1 MRYNADLYQLI
12 KSLTK
17 SEKRYFKIYSAQHT
31 KKESNNYILLF
42 DAIDRQE
49 VYNEEKIKKKF
60 KKYTFG
66 QHLAKT
72 KFLLYESIMK
82 MLLQLRKGKDV
93 GSKIRFLLDA
103 VEFQYSKSL
112 YDQAYISLQKAK
124 KLVAF
129 FEHYGIWI
137 EILDWEKRIL
147 DFSAKMRQKQ
157 TLSSINKEYKLV
169 KDSYSHE
176 LNLALLLQQVQ
187 YLAETA
193 NKSPMNDLV
202 IELEVL
208 FKSRLTTK
216 IKAKTF
222 LSKLYALEIF
232 THEAKAIKDF
242 ELTFLRLNDTY
253 DLWHEHLEKMA
264 LFPHEFIR
272 FCITYMKASASV
284 KKKGIY
290 YDELLDRMLKIHEIA
305 PIDEDKVF
313 LMASMNDFI
322 FNLTNENLEVC
333 TIQLFTIKDL
343 IEEHIH
349 RLSLNDTIQ
358 LYYHI
363 GVFYFIKGEYRE
375 TLEWIEK
382 IRNLDPENE
391 FSNLQGYCHLLGLV
405 SKYEEQ
411 ELFQLDFELLK
422 SYQFFDAK
430 KTIHPVENII
440 LTYIG
445 RLINADH
452 SDEEISLL
460 TQFQNS
466 LLHVRDRSLVYE
478 MIANKAIDHW
488 VRGKISI
495 KKIPLLN

>member
-17 SEKRYFKIYSAQHT
+17 SEKRYFKVYSAQHT

-42 DAIDRQE
+42 DAIDGQE
-49 VYNEEKIKKKF
+49 VYNEEKIKRKF
-60 KKYTFG
+60 KNHTFG
-66 QHLAKT
+66 KHLAKT

-82 MLLQLRKGKDV
+82 VLLQLRSGKDV
-93 GSKIRFLLDA
+93 GSKIRLLLDA
-103 VEFQYSKSL
+103 VEFQYGKSL

-124 KLVAF
+124 KLVTF

-137 EILDWEKRIL
+137 EVLEWEKKL
-147 DFSAKMRQKQ
+147 QEYSDKMSQKQ
-157 TLSSINKEYKLV
+157 TLNSINKEYKLV
-169 KDSYSHE
+169 KDLYSHE
-176 LNLALLLQQVQ
+176 MNLAHLLQQVQ
-187 YLAETA
+187 SLAETA
-193 NKSPMNDLV
+193 NKSPMNDLI

-208 FKSRLTTK
+208 FKNRLITK
-216 IKAKTF
+216 YKAKTF
-222 LSKLYALEIF
+222 LSRLYALEIF
-232 THEAKAIKDF
+232 THEAKAVKDF
-242 ELTFLRLNDTY
+242 EVTFLRLNDTY
-253 DLWHEHLEKMA
+253 DLWQEHLEKMA
-264 LFPHEFIR
+264 LFPYDFIR
-272 FCITYMKASASV
+272 FCITYMKASISA
-284 KKKGIY
+284 KKKGVH
-290 YDELLDRMLKIHEIA
+290 YDELLDQMLKIHEIVQ
-305 PIDEDKVF
+305 IDENKVF

-322 FNLTNENLEVC
+322 FNLSNENLEVC

-349 RLSLNDTIQ
+349 RLRLKDTIT

-375 TLEWIEK
+375 TLGWIEK
-382 IRNLDPENE
+382 IQNLDPENE

-452 SDEEISLL
+452 YDEEISLL

-466 LLHVRDRSLVYE
+466 LLRVRDRSLVYE
-478 MIANKAIDHW
+478 MIANQAIDHW
-488 VRGKISI
+488 VKGKISN
-495 KKIPLLN
+495 KDIPLLN